1 MANFD
6 DIFNSQPKEET
17 EGQSFASFDKDEWAA
32 QKKQERENAFAL
44 IDETAQH
51 MTNDGELFQSY
62 LDVQAHFDRY
72 SVGNA
77 ILITAQ
83 KPDATQLADF
93 KGWKDN
99 GVYIKKGESG
109 IFCSNPARNTPRM
122 MAPSV

>member
-32 QKKQERENAFAL
+32 QKKQERENAFDL

-62 LDVQAHFDRY
+62 LDVQARFDRY

-83 KPDATQLADF
+83 KPAYSFNFINAFNCWEQMPVFGCTTL
-93 KGWKDN
+93 K
-99 GVYIKKGESG
+99 
-109 IFCSNPARNTPRM
+109 T
-122 MAPSV
+122 